1 MAFCVNKEHEQNSK
15 ILSEWTNEH
24 EHSKLPIL
32 RNEQAK
38 MNKFHEKIWKKYFW
52 KKPVQLEWLVLTRKI
67 TFYSWIEQIFLKI
80 QLSLIQSAA
89 FKFFFHKLRF
99 SEHWKIDDLFIVV
112 HRSFLMNK
120 WINMN
125 KWTWIWT
132 WICFGTVWFCLISE
146 FQKGTGSREKYH
158 KNRQIPYRG
167 DGTGWV

>member
-80 QLSLIQSAA
+80 QLSLIQSTA
-89 FKFFFHKLRF
+89 FKFVFPQIAIFWALKNWWFVHCCSSQFFD
-99 SEHWKIDDLFIVV
+99 EQ
-112 HRSFLMNK
+112 MNK
-120 WINMN
+120 HEQMNMN
-125 KWTWIWT
+125 MNMNMFRYRM
-132 WICFGTVWFCLISE
+132 CFTVFWSHHACCPHLDS
-146 FQKGTGSREKYH
+146 G
-158 KNRQIPYRG
+158 
-167 DGTGWV
+167 